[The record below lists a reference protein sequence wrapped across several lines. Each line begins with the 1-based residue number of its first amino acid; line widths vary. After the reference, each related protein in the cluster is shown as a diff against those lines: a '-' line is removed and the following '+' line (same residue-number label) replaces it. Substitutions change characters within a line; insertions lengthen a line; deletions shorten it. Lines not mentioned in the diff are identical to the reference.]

1 VSRIERRALVNVV
14 QIAQHADDLGRAR
27 DFYSRLLGTEPAG
40 FFDPP
45 GLLFFRLG
53 DARLLLEQPASSAL
67 IYLGVA
73 DVRTTVEALRAE
85 GVEIVTEPHVIF
97 RHSDDALG
105 PAGTDEWMAF
115 ITDSEGNTVG
125 LVSHAP
131 SAEPS

>member
-1 VSRIERRALVNVV
+1 VNVL

-27 DFYSRLLGTEPAG
+27 DFYSHLLGQEPAG

-67 IYLGVA
+67 IYLGVD
-73 DVRTTVEALRAE
+73 DVRSKVEALRAE
-85 GVEIVTEPHVIF
+85 GVEIVSEPHVIF
-97 RHSDDALG
+97 SHADDALG

-115 ITDSEGNTVG
+115 IKDSEGNIVG
-125 LVSHAP
+125 LVSHSP
-131 SAEPS
+131 SSPPSSPAT

>member
-1 VSRIERRALVNVV
+1 MNVV

-27 DFYSRLLGTEPAG
+27 DFYSRLLGAEPAG

-67 IYLGVA
+67 IYLGVE
-73 DVRTTVEALRAE
+73 DVRTKVEALRAE
-85 GVEIVTEPHVIF
+85 GVEILSEPHVIF
-97 RHSDDALG
+97 SHTDDALA

-115 ITDSEGNTVG
+115 IKDSEGNTVG
-125 LVSHAP
+125 LISHAP
-131 SAEPS
+131 SSPVS